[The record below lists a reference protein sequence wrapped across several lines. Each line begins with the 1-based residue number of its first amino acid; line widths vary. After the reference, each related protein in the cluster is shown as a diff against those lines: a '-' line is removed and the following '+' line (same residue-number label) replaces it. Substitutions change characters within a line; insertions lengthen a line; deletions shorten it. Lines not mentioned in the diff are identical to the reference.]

1 MTRSMLESKIL
12 PKEFWVEG
20 VTSVVYLSNQSP
32 TISLW
37 GKSPQEAWSGKK
49 PDISHLRVFGRI
61 SHEHVLDEKI
71 SKLDDKSKK
80 YIFISYDS
88 NSKGY
93 WLCNPNSGNT
103 IITQDVNFNEEG
115 EWD

>member
-1 MTRSMLESKIL
+1 MTMSMLESKIL

-37 GKSPQEAWSGKK
+37 GKTPQEAWSGKK

-88 NSKGY
+88 NSKG
-93 WLCNPNSGNT
+93 
-103 IITQDVNFNEEG
+103 
-115 EWD
+115 